1 MTVISVAPTKINR
14 YEDLFREFSWKVIN
28 VTRLIFEYS
37 LVKRLQEQDR
47 DGFRAKVE
55 HALEGTTKGVS
66 PTNKSLVKTW
76 SIKSNHI

>member
-37 LVKRLQEQDR
+37 LVKRLQERRWSTRWREQQR
-47 DGFRAKVE
+47 VYLR
-55 HALEGTTKGVS
+55 LI
-66 PTNKSLVKTW
+66 SLL
-76 SIKSNHI
+76 SRRGR